1 VTSDAQLL
9 IDGKWTDGESA
20 AELTNKFD
28 GSRVGDLHIPSRAQ
42 VAEAVGSV
50 AAEQQAHPLSPY
62 DRFRILSRTAE
73 LLDAERDAFAELYV
87 LDSGLTIVD
96 ARREIERAVQTML
109 LCGEEA
115 KRLTGDMVPFSST
128 PAGGKRLG
136 FTVRH
141 PIGVVVAITPFNSP
155 VNTPAHK
162 IGPALA
168 AGNGVVFKPAE
179 KTPLTANR
187 LVELLLE
194 AGLPERLIAVV
205 HGPGSTVGQWLLEDE
220 RPGFYAFTGSTAVGT
235 HIHSTVGVR
244 PTQMELGGLSSTII
258 CDDAAL
264 ERAASLCVNAG
275 FRKSGQVCTSVQ
287 RLYVQRS
294 VQDEFAERLLAL
306 LSERHAG
313 DPRAEDTFIGPL
325 ISPQAA
331 DRVESWVNAATAQGA
346 RLLAGGTRDRQVI
359 EPTLLADVTGD
370 MDVMCREI
378 FGPVVSLRPFD
389 QLQEA
394 IDEANNTPYGL
405 AAGIFTASLDR
416 ALQAADQLHV
426 GTVHIN
432 ESSSARIDLMPYG
445 GVKRS
450 GFGKEGP
457 HYAIREMTEERLITL
472 GGTD

>member
-1 VTSDAQLL
+1 
-9 IDGKWTDGESA
+9 
-20 AELTNKFD
+20 
-28 GSRVGDLHIPSRAQ
+28 
-42 VAEAVGSV
+42 
-50 AAEQQAHPLSPY
+50 
-62 DRFRILSRTAE
+62 
-73 LLDAERDAFAELYV
+73 
-87 LDSGLTIVD
+87 
-96 ARREIERAVQTML
+96 
-109 LCGEEA
+109 
-115 KRLTGDMVPFSST
+115 
-128 PAGGKRLG
+128 
-136 FTVRH
+136 
-141 PIGVVVAITPFNSP
+141 
-155 VNTPAHK
+155 
-162 IGPALA
+162 
-168 AGNGVVFKPAE
+168 
-179 KTPLTANR
+179 
-187 LVELLLE
+187 
-194 AGLPERLIAVV
+194 
-205 HGPGSTVGQWLLEDE
+205 
-220 RPGFYAFTGSTAVGT
+220 
-235 HIHSTVGVR
+235 
-244 PTQMELGGLSSTII
+244 
-258 CDDAAL
+258 
-264 ERAASLCVNAG
+264 
-275 FRKSGQVCTSVQ
+275 
-287 RLYVQRS
+287 VQRS

>member
-1 VTSDAQLL
+1 VITDAQLL
-9 IDGKWTDGESA
+9 INGKWTDGESTT
-20 AELTNKFD
+20 EITNKFD

-42 VAEAVGSV
+42 VTEAVGSV
-50 AAEQQAHPLSPY
+50 VAAQQEHPLNPY

-73 LLDAERDAFAELYV
+73 LLDADRDAFAQLYV

-115 KRLTGDMVPFSST
+115 KRLTGEMVPFSST
-128 PAGGKRLG
+128 PAGGNRLG

-141 PIGVVVAITPFNSP
+141 PIGTVVAITPFNSP

-179 KTPLTANR
+179 RTPLTANR

-194 AGLPERLIAVV
+194 AGLPERLISVV
-205 HGPGSTVGQWLLEDE
+205 HGPGATTGQWLLEDE
-220 RPGFYAFTGSTAVGT
+220 RPGFYAFTGSTAIGT
-235 HIHSTVGVR
+235 HIQSTVGVR

-264 ERAASLCVNAG
+264 DRAAGLCVNAG

-287 RLYVQRS
+287 RLYVQRT

-306 LSERHAG
+306 LRRRRTG
-313 DPRAEDTFIGPL
+313 DPRDEGTFIGPL

-331 DRVESWVNAATAQGA
+331 DRVESWVNAATGQGA
-346 RLLAGGTRDRQVI
+346 RLLAGGTRARQVI
-359 EPTLLADVTGD
+359 EPTLLADVTAD
-370 MDVMCREI
+370 MDVMRKEV

-389 QLQEA
+389 QLSDC
-394 IDEANNTPYGL
+394 IDEANDTPYGL

-416 ALQAADQLHV
+416 ALQAADRLHV

-432 ESSSARIDLMPYG
+432 ETSSARIDLMPYG

-457 HYAIREMTEERLITL
+457 HYAVREMTEERLITL